1 MHPFTHPPIH
11 LSISSL
17 LSFYLS
23 INLSIYPSILLS
35 VHTAIHSSISLSIQL
50 SIYLSMCLSIFAS
63 IHPSIHPINVG
74 KINPLYSPILEMLF
88 SSCIFL
94 KYKISVIAEREA
106 RQIILTQCFLAWEG
120 VVYVCMYVTLLRS
133 KCTISY
139 MQRTRGLTEN
149 TWHAQ
154 KKTFKRTEEMSHQE
168 LRTSTRLR
176 VPRYRLAHQDERYLS
191 F

>member
-1 MHPFTHPPIH
+1 MYTVCTCMYTVCTCTCMLYIH
-11 LSISSL
+11 VYIDTYIQYTYMYIIHVYSMCILYVHIG
-17 LSFYLS
+17 YIY
-23 INLSIYPSILLS
+23 INLCMYI
-35 VHTAIHSSISLSIQL
+35 
-50 SIYLSMCLSIFAS
+50 
-63 IHPSIHPINVG
+63 
-74 KINPLYSPILEMLF
+74 
-88 SSCIFL
+88 CI
-94 KYKISVIAEREA
+94 IAEREA

-176 VPRYRLAHQDERYLS
+176 VQRYRLAHQDERYLS